1 MWYHSLQLRT
11 KILKTDAVIW
21 TPKTK
26 LQVFLKKK
34 KNKPKNNSVTQEW
47 YFTIKLHKCMSR

>member
-34 KNKPKNNSVTQEW
+34 KKPKNNSVTQEW
-47 YFTIKLHKCMSR
+47 YFTIKLHKCTSR